1 MTQWFAGWIELG
13 LQFLLQAIAVAL
25 YYWQISIPLGLLSLG
40 YVVGGF
46 VERRHFA
53 SLDEREKLTRAM
65 PVVTHELI
73 EPGPPIAELRL
84 VAGTAVVALDR
95 FKQIIGKVRNLF
107 GGTVMAYESLLDRAR
122 REAVLRL
129 KADAVG
135 ASEIVD
141 LRIVTSDIATGS
153 VEAVAIG
160 TAVFRAGGA
169 PQPHSLYL
177 PTLHDAAVN
186 LTHRHP
192 LRELA
197 ALTARLAVAIAII
210 YVASGF
216 LVDFAAHQITIA
228 QEQWIWHA
236 DAKLHGEDESLPES
250 SDRDWSR
257 YLQHLLD
264 RIPKD
269 GIGEAAAY
277 DFKVVLYDDPDPN
290 AFAVPGGQIWVT
302 TGLLDFAQSE
312 NEVVA
317 ILGHEIGHFVGRD
330 QLEGLGRSLV
340 STALSVALFG
350 ADSGITEWAT
360 NEVNLLDLQF
370 SQRQELAADVW
381 GLRLAVATYGHA
393 GGVVDF
399 DRRVLE
405 QYGESGWDRFIST
418 HPPSSQRVQQIEA
431 LIAAESIPVGDTIPL
446 ADSYTAFLA
455 GDDGTDS
462 PAPADEPSG
471 AASAGAAGVP
481 R

>member
-1 MTQWFAGWIELG
+1 MTQWFASWIEIA
-13 LQFLLQAIAVAL
+13 LQFLLQAIAVAF
-25 YYWQISIPLGLLSLG
+25 YYWEICIPLGLLALG

-53 SLDEREKLTRAM
+53 SLAEREKLTRGL
-65 PVVTHELI
+65 PVVTHDMI

-95 FKQIIGKVRNLF
+95 FKQIVGKVRNLF
-107 GGTVMAYESLLDRAR
+107 GGTVIAYESLLDRAR

-141 LRIVTSDIATGS
+141 LRIVTSDIVTSS
-153 VEAVAIG
+153 VEAVAIA
-160 TAVFRAGGA
+160 TAVFRSGGE
-169 PQPHSLYL
+169 PRPHSLYQ
-177 PTLHDAAVN
+177 PTLHDAKVN
-186 LTHRHP
+186 LTRRHP

-197 ALTARLAVAIAII
+197 VLTFRLAVAIAII

-228 QEQWIWHA
+228 QENWIWRA
-236 DAKLHGEDESLPES
+236 DAKLHGEEDSIPEP
-250 SDRDWSR
+250 SDTDLSR

-277 DFKVVLYDDPDPN
+277 DFVVVLYDDAEPN

-302 TGLLDFAQSE
+302 TGLLEFAQSE

-317 ILGHEIGHFVGRD
+317 ILGHEIGHFIGRD

-340 STALSVALFG
+340 STAFSVALFG
-350 ADSGITEWAT
+350 ADGGITEWAA
-360 NEVNLLDLQF
+360 NEVDLLDLQF
-370 SQRQELAADVW
+370 SQHQELAADLW

-405 QYGESGWDRFIST
+405 QYGESAWDRFLST
-418 HPPSSQRVQQIEA
+418 HPPSSQRVRQIEDV
-431 LIAAESIPVGDTIPL
+431 IAAESIPVRDGVPL
-446 ADSYTAFLA
+446 ADSYRAFL
-455 GDDGTDS
+455 GTETAPS
-462 PAPADEPSG
+462 EAPAG
-471 AASAGAAGVP
+471 AASSGGVGTP